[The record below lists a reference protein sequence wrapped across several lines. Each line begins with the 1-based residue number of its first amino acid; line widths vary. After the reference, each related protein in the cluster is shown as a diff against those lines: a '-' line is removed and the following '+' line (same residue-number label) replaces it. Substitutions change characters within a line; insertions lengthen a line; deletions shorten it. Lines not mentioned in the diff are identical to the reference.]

1 MDWSFPTLPFVMFE
15 CFTQTHHCYG
25 WRRQVSAGNAIHRSI
40 TALFISF
47 NSANQMLLLEWKY
60 FPVLENKQLT
70 EYLSALL
77 LFSRLT
83 QSNVY
88 WIQFIFSFLLI
99 IPFLPLLQLHCL
111 TRLLIFIIYCCY
123 CTLDSILADS
133 IIIIFQFNTEKWNES
148 FISRGPKRAWLQMAE
163 TSVHFGP
170 FCKPQQLHLPNFGG
184 TAQNI
189 FHSGK
194 WACKWFST
202 QYVLLVLVK
211 RNDIPSQAQEP
222 QCLLNPYVILSF
234 VGKQTSTVLG
244 VCPCEAVCS
253 VLQRCGSAIPCHELP
268 WDLALRDCAIST
280 STAPT
285 RPGCFKSLTFLLE
298 LQLFTSSASS
308 LSLTSQRFSR

>member
-1 MDWSFPTLPFVMFE
+1 MK
-15 CFTQTHHCYG
+15 
-25 WRRQVSAGNAIHRSI
+25 
-40 TALFISF
+40 ALFPEDRREPGYKWQKHQCTLGH
-47 NSANQMLLLEWKY
+47 SANHSSSICQTLVE
-60 FPVLENKQLT
+60 QLRT
-70 EYLSALL
+70 
-77 LFSRLT
+77 FST
-83 QSNVY
+83 QGNE
-88 WIQFIFSFLLI
+88 LAN
-99 IPFLPLLQLHCL
+99 
-111 TRLLIFIIYCCY
+111 
-123 CTLDSILADS
+123 DS
-133 IIIIFQFNTEKWNES
+133 
-148 FISRGPKRAWLQMAE
+148 
-163 TSVHFGP
+163 
-170 FCKPQQLHLPNFGG
+170 
-184 TAQNI
+184 
-189 FHSGK
+189 
-194 WACKWFST
+194 ST